1 MTVVPAPSGDGLGQ
15 PPAQTAPAP
24 MRRFG
29 RTELVPTMRIDY
41 ACMQASGMVMNHTQD
56 CDRYAD
62 LANAG

>member
-1 MTVVPAPSGDGLGQ
+1 MGQ
-15 PPAQTAPAP
+15 I
-24 MRRFG
+24 
-29 RTELVPTMRIDY
+29 ELIESRYSARAYAAFRAHGVVPTMRIDY